1 MRRDKSFAGDAAYGA
16 LFLITVLSVW
26 LFCLRHGLFGAKV
39 DWISQHSVLPDYFRR
54 QFYETFHLFPEFAA
68 NIGGGQNIYNF
79 SYYGLLSP
87 VILPAYLLPFV
98 EMGDYMMAAQFVCLT
113 VSVMLLYRWL
123 LGRGFEKKICFC
135 ESLMFLLSGPMIY
148 HSYNQIM
155 FVNYMPF
162 LCMGFIGVDK
172 YFEEKK
178 RRHGGLLTVSIFLMI
193 MTSFYFSI
201 GGMLSLSL
209 YGLHHYVR
217 EREEV
222 HGVLDAGK
230 HPGIWKAEARMFLKE
245 GFYFLRSFLTAV
257 LMSGVLLLPTAMAMA
272 GRNGGG
278 VEITLSELFWPKVC
292 LGRFF
297 YTPYGMG
304 LTTLVFTALAAMA
317 FFRRWSERA
326 LAWGCIGI
334 LFLPVFAWLLNGGL
348 YVRDKVMIPFLP
360 LMCYMTAYYLDRMRV
375 GRLRDAAAGAG
386 EIKRL
391 RAGAFRGAIPYV
403 AVFCIL
409 WLHFARYGTGKC
421 GRFVLGDS
429 LLMLVCYGIY
439 CVRKNNYIMLLP
451 PILLLGVFGNGY
463 HEAAAKY
470 LDREFYEKVTDQ
482 AVERLAERA
491 AAREKGF
498 YRTAQFGT
506 EDENAAN
513 LNRIWD
519 MRQYVPSIY
528 SSLYND
534 EYQRFRRAFKVQEPY
549 RNFLMQSGSENPIY
563 RRFMGVKYLIA
574 NRSSKKE
581 MSQEYVLKDTEKDWG
596 LYKNSLASPA
606 AYATDKLMSK
616 EEYEVLGF
624 PENQLSLL
632 EAAVVEEGGG
642 YAQKNSGSRELIPV
656 QISLPKE
663 IDSQKTETIRAD
675 IPQTEKQPGFL
686 FLRFEVE
693 NLKPSKDVAVWVEGQ
708 RNKLTSRKHFYY
720 NGNRDFTYVV
730 PLQKDQSSLKMVFG
744 EGHYRIF
751 DMQCF
756 LGELPTRREAETLY
770 QSELLID
777 KGKTKGNVI
786 AGDIDV
792 KNNGYFITIIPY
804 DENFEISV
812 DGKSVKVQKVNTA
825 FLGCKIEKGKHEVEI
840 VFHAPGMAAGKI
852 MSILGILMFVCVS
865 FGAEVL
871 LYWRNITCKT

>member
-1 MRRDKSFAGDAAYGA
+1 M
-16 LFLITVLSVW
+16 
-26 LFCLRHGLFGAKV
+26 
-39 DWISQHSVLPDYFRR
+39 
-54 QFYETFHLFPEFAA
+54 
-68 NIGGGQNIYNF
+68 
-79 SYYGLLSP
+79 
-87 VILPAYLLPFV
+87 
-98 EMGDYMMAAQFVCLT
+98 
-113 VSVMLLYRWL
+113 
-123 LGRGFEKKICFC
+123 
-135 ESLMFLLSGPMIY
+135 
-148 HSYNQIM
+148 
-155 FVNYMPF
+155 
-162 LCMGFIGVDK
+162 
-172 YFEEKK
+172 
-178 RRHGGLLTVSIFLMI
+178 
-193 MTSFYFSI
+193 
-201 GGMLSLSL
+201 
-209 YGLHHYVR
+209 
-217 EREEV
+217 
-222 HGVLDAGK
+222 
-230 HPGIWKAEARMFLKE
+230 
-245 GFYFLRSFLTAV
+245 
-257 LMSGVLLLPTAMAMA
+257 
-272 GRNGGG
+272 
-278 VEITLSELFWPKVC
+278 
-292 LGRFF
+292 
-297 YTPYGMG
+297 
-304 LTTLVFTALAAMA
+304 
-317 FFRRWSERA
+317 
-326 LAWGCIGI
+326 
-334 LFLPVFAWLLNGGL
+334 
-348 YVRDKVMIPFLP
+348 
-360 LMCYMTAYYLDRMRV
+360 
-375 GRLRDAAAGAG
+375 
-386 EIKRL
+386 
-391 RAGAFRGAIPYV
+391 
-403 AVFCIL
+403 
-409 WLHFARYGTGKC
+409 
-421 GRFVLGDS
+421 
-429 LLMLVCYGIY
+429 
-439 CVRKNNYIMLLP
+439 
-451 PILLLGVFGNGY
+451 
-463 HEAAAKY
+463 
-470 LDREFYEKVTDQ
+470 
-482 AVERLAERA
+482 
-491 AAREKGF
+491 
-498 YRTAQFGT
+498 
-506 EDENAAN
+506 
-513 LNRIWD
+513 
-519 MRQYVPSIY
+519 
-528 SSLYND
+528 
-534 EYQRFRRAFKVQEPY
+534 
-549 RNFLMQSGSENPIY
+549 
-563 RRFMGVKYLIA
+563 
-574 NRSSKKE
+574 
-581 MSQEYVLKDTEKDWG
+581 
-596 LYKNSLASPA
+596 ASPA